1 MTAGPRSAP
10 ILAALVLVALS
21 ASCGHGSTPG
31 AAPSASAPPASRSAE
46 GEAPPAAPASP
57 LGPGALTNPNPLDL
71 PQVKV
76 SLDAGRRV
84 FAPSGQML
92 ATLRPGSTLVLYA
105 ATALGVD
112 GDDLILEGRGGPSY
126 KIHAGYVIPVPDEP
140 RIVPGTA
147 VLTEH
152 GGVMR
157 HAVVTKMV
165 KDRVFVRFT
174 DVDHKPA
181 EVSLLGGSG
190 KPIGASPSKA
200 ARFVRK
206 VDGLVPGNLAAL
218 RQGDEWLHVL
228 LVSAGGEGAGR
239 RWFALGYGGAAMVVK
254 ESDLRPIP
262 VRFSPR
268 VGGDV
273 WAQWAGKMRRATVLG
288 ADDQGLFTVKFD
300 RAGRPA
306 VTGWGFL
313 MPPPPE

>member
-1 MTAGPRSAP
+1 VASPRPAAL
-10 ILAALVLVALS
+10 LAALLIAPI
-21 ASCGHGSTPG
+21 AACGGHGPAPG
-31 AAPSASAPPASRSAE
+31 AAASASAPPASRSAQ

-57 LGPGALTNPNPLDL
+57 LGPAALTNPNPLEL

-76 SLDAGRRV
+76 ALDAGRRV

-92 ATLRPGSTLVLYA
+92 ATMRPGSTLVLYA
-105 ATALGVD
+105 ATAIGVD

-140 RIVPGTA
+140 RLVPGVA

-165 KDRVFVRFT
+165 KDRVGVRFT
-174 DVDHKPA
+174 DVDTKLG
-181 EVSLLGGSG
+181 EVMLLGGSG
-190 KPIGASPSKA
+190 KPIAGAPSKA

-218 RQGDEWLHVL
+218 RQGDAWLHVL
-228 LVSAGGEGAGR
+228 LVSGAGEGEGR

-254 ESDLRPIP
+254 EADLRPIP
-262 VRFSPR
+262 VRFAPR
-268 VGGDV
+268 AGSVV

-288 ADDQGLFTVKFD
+288 ADEQGLFTVKFE

-306 VTGWGFL
+306 VVGWGFL
-313 MPPPPE
+313 MPPLGEE